1 MLKHIAISVQ
11 GQKQALV
18 KFQVLVLG
26 CVSVCMLSLIFCT
39 FYMLFFLMKWLT
51 ALLLIC
57 QKEDERL

>member
-26 CVSVCMLSLIFCT
+26 CVSVCMLSLVFCT
-39 FYMLFFLMKWLT
+39 FYMLFLMKWLT